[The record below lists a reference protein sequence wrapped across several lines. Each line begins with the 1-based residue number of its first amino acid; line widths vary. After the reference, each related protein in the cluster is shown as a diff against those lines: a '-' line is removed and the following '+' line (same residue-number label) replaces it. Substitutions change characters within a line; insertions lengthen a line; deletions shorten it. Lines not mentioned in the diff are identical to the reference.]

1 MRVMDQNKMACFFV
15 AHNVYEREDWTD
27 KE

>member
-1 MRVMDQNKMACFFV
+1 MDQNKMACFFV